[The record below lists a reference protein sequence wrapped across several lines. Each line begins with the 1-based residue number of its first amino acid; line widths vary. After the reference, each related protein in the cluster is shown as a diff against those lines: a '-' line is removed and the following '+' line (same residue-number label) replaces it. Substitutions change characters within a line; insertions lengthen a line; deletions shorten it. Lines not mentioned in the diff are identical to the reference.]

1 MTVDCNVGVPSPALS
16 IYTEGSWEPSTQN
29 VIQSMLRWMMT
40 YPTPRWEVSD
50 SGRYYTS
57 AEVLDFPNRGG
68 IGLSVVPG
76 EAHRLLGNEESA
88 IGVAK
93 NILVF
98 FEKGH
103 RFPSPVFTMAAGAMN
118 AYVGPSSF
126 SAYQLAFG
134 HGGGILDDEKL
145 LEGVDV
151 RKAFDKMVKERERA
165 SIAFEKERAAE
176 RV

>member
-1 MTVDCNVGVPSPALS
+1 MA
-16 IYTEGSWEPSTQN
+16 
-29 VIQSMLRWMMT
+29 
-40 YPTPRWEVSD
+40 
-50 SGRYYTS
+50 
-57 AEVLDFPNRGG
+57 LDFLWFLVKHIDSLATKSR
-68 IGLSVVPG
+68 
-76 EAHRLLGNEESA
+76 RLGWPRTRWP
-88 IGVAK
+88 
-93 NILVF
+93 VF

-103 RFPSPVFTMAAGAMN
+103 RFPSPLFTMAAGAMN
-118 AYVGPSSF
+118 AHVGPSSF

-176 RV
+176 RF

>member
-1 MTVDCNVGVPSPALS
+1 
-16 IYTEGSWEPSTQN
+16 
-29 VIQSMLRWMMT
+29 MMT
-40 YPTPRWEVSD
+40 YPTPRWVVSD
-50 SGRYYTS
+50 PGRYHTS
-57 AEVLDFPNRGG
+57 AEFLDFPNRGG
-68 IGLSVVPG
+68 IGLSVVPC

-93 NILVF
+93 NRWPVF

-103 RFPSPVFTMAAGAMN
+103 RFPSPLFTMAAGAMN
-118 AYVGPSSF
+118 AHVGPSSF

-176 RV
+176 RF